1 MVYVALRNGKTSTVR
16 LADYQERQQCP
27 DGDMAAAFERA
38 QDLGA
43 MFTGSSTSFIDV
55 FVTRITQQHRLLT
68 AGDNNGE
75 LLDSSTLDLAH
86 QQICPRSLKRLNV
99 DSP

>member
-27 DGDMAAAFERA
+27 DSDMSAAFERA

-43 MFTGSSTSFIDV
+43 MFTESSTSFIDV

-68 AGDNNGE
+68 ASDNSGKPFESWEVNVP
-75 LLDSSTLDLAH
+75 H
-86 QQICPRSLKRLNV
+86 Q
-99 DSP
+99 

>member
-1 MVYVALRNGKTSTVR
+1 MDDVALRNGKCPTIM
-16 LADYQERQQCP
+16 LANYQERQQCP

-43 MFTGSSTSFIDV
+43 MFTDSSTSFIDV

-68 AGDNNGE
+68 AGNNSGKPFE
-75 LLDSSTLDLAH
+75 S
-86 QQICPRSLKRLNV
+86 
-99 DSP
+99 

>member
-1 MVYVALRNGKTSTVR
+1 MVDVTLRNGKSSTVT

-43 MFTGSSTSFIDV
+43 MFTDSSTSFIDV
-55 FVTRITQQHRLLT
+55 FVTRITQQHRLLSSS
-68 AGDNNGE
+68 DNSGE
-75 LLDSSTLDLAH
+75 PVKLYVVNAAH
-86 QQICPRSLKRLNV
+86 Q
-99 DSP
+99 